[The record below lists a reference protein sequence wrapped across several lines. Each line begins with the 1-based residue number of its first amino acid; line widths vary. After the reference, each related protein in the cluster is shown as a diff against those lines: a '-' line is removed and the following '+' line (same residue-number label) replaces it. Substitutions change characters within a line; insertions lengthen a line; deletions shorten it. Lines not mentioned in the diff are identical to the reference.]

1 MAKKIYKYTQY
12 PPFYTNQYGWGG
24 DSLKTLNTAFN
35 QQNAGS
41 NIAGIGGALTS
52 IVGAGVNNAQIGDT
66 SSIENNI
73 QNTQNLKFSGLT
85 NDALMQSWQQ
95 YNPLNNVSYKDVRG
109 GSNSQRIMSTLGAG
123 ISGASTGATVGGPWG
138 AAIGGAIGLGSGIW
152 GLLSGNKK
160 ANAKT
165 AELNAQIA
173 QANQQAL
180 NNFGNSVQNVDAN
193 NDMNLLANYR
203 AYGGYLGKD
212 DNLASTYKQRL
223 ESIRGPMNDDYDYTG
238 YYIKYPKQAELM
250 LKGDKNAHF
259 TDEFKLPNHATFSDE
274 SIYSKQTGGG
284 NKEGGHW
291 DYKNGKEIFV
301 LSEDNF
307 LNNPDLGSYFQ
318 RNEPNSLPI
327 YKNGILLP
335 QITVYGN
342 KKEYSGKMNK
352 MSNGGH
358 THGAEWDNSIT
369 LFDNGNTH
377 EQNPN
382 GGVQIG
388 VDPQGVP
395 NMVEEGEVRYND
407 YIFSNRITMPKEF
420 KKQYKLKNNSTF
432 ADAAKKLSKESEE
445 RPNDPISKSGLDA
458 SMTKLVS
465 IQEAIKAEQQP
476 KQQVKQQPNIFGNG
490 TIQIPK
496 FKPGSVK
503 SGVDMYPDK
512 QIPSFTM
519 TPQELGINMSQSNN
533 GVDEEYWNT
542 LYKTRNIAS
551 DPLKF
556 NTSTL
561 RYAPVLGAGIGV
573 FSDLMGWTNK
583 PDYSNADMIAQSTRN
598 LSNVEFNPL
607 ENYMAYKP
615 LDRNYYLNQLYG
627 NAGATR
633 RDIINQSGGNRATA
647 MAGLLGADYNT
658 NSNIGKLARE
668 AEEYNLSQR
677 QKVED
682 FNRSTNMFNS
692 EGSMKAQMANKTN
705 EEMRF
710 KSAMAQAEMRDKAD
724 ILSSQARTANLT
736 NLFDSIGDIGRESYA
751 RNMIM
756 SNPALYY
763 TIDNTGKVT
772 YKDDYYKLSP
782 QEKDYVDYDASK
794 KNQNKT
800 TNTKAKGGY
809 LTIKKR

>member
-12 PPFYTNQYGWGG
+12 PPFYINQYGWGG
-24 DSLKTLNTAFN
+24 DSLKALGTAFN

-41 NIAGIGGALTS
+41 SIAGIGGALTS
-52 IVGAGVNNAQIGDT
+52 MVGAGVNNAQLADT
-66 SSIENNI
+66 TALENNI
-73 QNTQNLKFSGLT
+73 QNTQGLTFSGST

-95 YNPLNNVSYKDVRG
+95 YNPLDNTSYKDVRG

-123 ISGASTGATVGGPWG
+123 ISGAATGVKMGGALG
-138 AAIGGAIGLGSGIW
+138 AAIGGVAGLGSGIW
-152 GLLSGNKK
+152 GLLAGNKK
-160 ANAKT
+160 ANQKT
-165 AELNAQIA
+165 AELNAKIA
-173 QANQQAL
+173 QANQQAV
-180 NNFGNSVQNVDAN
+180 NNFGNSVQNVDN
-193 NDMNLLANYR
+193 NTDLNLLANYA
-203 AYGGYLGKD
+203 AYG
-212 DNLASTYKQRL
+212 
-223 ESIRGPMNDDYDYTG
+223 
-238 YYIKYPKQAELM
+238 
-250 LKGDKNAHF
+250 
-259 TDEFKLPNHATFSDE
+259 
-274 SIYSKQTGGG
+274 
-284 NKEGGHW
+284 
-291 DYKNGKEIFV
+291 
-301 LSEDNF
+301 
-307 LNNPDLGSYFQ
+307 
-318 RNEPNSLPI
+318 
-327 YKNGILLP
+327 
-335 QITVYGN
+335 
-342 KKEYSGKMNK
+342 GKMNK

-358 THGAEWDNSIT
+358 THGAEWDNGIT

-395 NMVEEGEVRYND
+395 NMVEEGEVRYDD
-407 YIFSNRITMPKEF
+407 YILSNRITMPKEF
-420 KKQYKLKNNSTF
+420 RKQYKLKNNSTF

-445 RPNDPISKSGLDA
+445 RPNDPISKAGLDA

-476 KQQVKQQPNIFGNG
+476 KQQVKQQPNIFAGG
-490 TIQIPK
+490 TMQIPK
-496 FKPGSVK
+496 FIPPPMK

-519 TPQELGINMSQSNN
+519 TPQELGINMGQSNN

-542 LYKTRNIAS
+542 LYKTRKVAS

-556 NTSTL
+556 DTSAL
-561 RYAPVLGAGIGV
+561 RYAPAIGAGIGA

-607 ENYMAYKP
+607 GNYMAYKP
-615 LDRNYYLNQLYG
+615 LDRNYYLNQLQG

-647 MAGLLGADYNT
+647 MAGLLASDYNT
-658 NSNIGKLARE
+658 TGSIGKLARE
-668 AEEYNLSQR
+668 AEEYNLGQR

-682 FNRSTNMFNS
+682 FNRSTNMFNT

-705 EEMRF
+705 EEMRL

-724 ILSSQARTANLT
+724 MMSSQARTANLT

-763 TIDNTGKVT
+763 TIDSTGKVT

-782 QEKDYVDYDASK
+782 QEKDYIDYDASK

>member
-24 DSLKTLNTAFN
+24 NSLKTLGSAFN

-41 NIAGIGGALTS
+41 SIAGIGGALTS
-52 IVGAGVNNAQIGDT
+52 IVGAGVNNAQMGDT

-73 QNTQNLKFSGLT
+73 QNTQNLKFSGST
-85 NDALMQSWQQ
+85 NDALIQSWQQ
-95 YNPLNNVSYKDVRG
+95 YNPLDNVSYKDVRG
-109 GSNSQRIMSTLGAG
+109 GSNSQRIMSTLGSA

-193 NDMNLLANYR
+193 NDMNLLANYS
-203 AYGGYLGKD
+203 AYGG
-212 DNLASTYKQRL
+212 
-223 ESIRGPMNDDYDYTG
+223 
-238 YYIKYPKQAELM
+238 
-250 LKGDKNAHF
+250 
-259 TDEFKLPNHATFSDE
+259 
-274 SIYSKQTGGG
+274 
-284 NKEGGHW
+284 
-291 DYKNGKEIFV
+291 
-301 LSEDNF
+301 
-307 LNNPDLGSYFQ
+307 
-318 RNEPNSLPI
+318 
-327 YKNGILLP
+327 
-335 QITVYGN
+335 
-342 KKEYSGKMNK
+342 KMN
-352 MSNGGH
+352 NGGH

-512 QIPSFTM
+512 QMPSFTM

-583 PDYSNADMIAQSTRN
+583 PDYSNANMIAQSTRN

-607 ENYMAYKP
+607 GNYMAYKP

-658 NSNIGKLARE
+658 TSNIGKLARE

-692 EGSMKAQMANKTN
+692 EGSMKAQIANKAN
-705 EEMRF
+705 EELRL
-710 KSAMAQAEMRDKAD
+710 KSAITQAEMRDRAD
-724 ILSSQARTANLT
+724 MMSSQARTANLT

-763 TIDNTGKVT
+763 TIDSTGKVT

-782 QEKDYVDYDASK
+782 QEREYVDYDASK
-794 KNQNKT
+794 KNQDKT
-800 TNTKAKGGY
+800 TISKAKGGY

>member
-12 PPFYTNQYGWGG
+12 PPFYVNQYGWGG
-24 DSLKTLNTAFN
+24 DSLKALGTAFN

-41 NIAGIGGALTS
+41 SIAGIGGALTS
-52 IVGAGVNNAQIGDT
+52 MVGAGVNNAQIGDT
-66 SSIENNI
+66 SSIENDI
-73 QNTQNLKFSGLT
+73 QNTQNLKFSSST

-95 YNPLNNVSYKDVRG
+95 YNPLDNVSYKDVRG
-109 GSNSQRIMSTLGAG
+109 GSNSQRIMSTLGSA

-138 AAIGGAIGLGSGIW
+138 AAIGGAVGLGSGIW
-152 GLLSGNKK
+152 GLHAGNKK
-160 ANAKT
+160 ANQKT
-165 AELNAQIA
+165 AELNAKIA
-173 QANQQAL
+173 QANQQAV
-180 NNFGNSVQNVDAN
+180 NNFGNSVQNIDN
-193 NDMNLLANYR
+193 NTDLNLLANYA
-203 AYGGYLGKD
+203 AYG
-212 DNLASTYKQRL
+212 
-223 ESIRGPMNDDYDYTG
+223 
-238 YYIKYPKQAELM
+238 
-250 LKGDKNAHF
+250 
-259 TDEFKLPNHATFSDE
+259 
-274 SIYSKQTGGG
+274 
-284 NKEGGHW
+284 
-291 DYKNGKEIFV
+291 
-301 LSEDNF
+301 
-307 LNNPDLGSYFQ
+307 
-318 RNEPNSLPI
+318 
-327 YKNGILLP
+327 
-335 QITVYGN
+335 
-342 KKEYSGKMNK
+342 GKMNK

-358 THGAEWDNSIT
+358 THGAEWDNGIT

-395 NMVEEGEVRYND
+395 NMVEEGEVKYND

-445 RPNDPISKSGLDA
+445 RPNDPISKAGLDV

-476 KQQVKQQPNIFGNG
+476 KQQVEQQPNIFGDG

-512 QIPSFTM
+512 QMPSFTM
-519 TPQELGINMSQSNN
+519 TPQELGINMGQSNN

-542 LYKTRNIAS
+542 LYKTRKVAS

-583 PDYSNADMIAQSTRN
+583 PNYSNANMIAQSTKN

-607 ENYMAYKP
+607 GNYMAYKP
-615 LDRNYYLNQLYG
+615 LDRNYYLNQLQG
-627 NAGATR
+627 TAGATR

-647 MAGLLGADYNT
+647 MAGLLASDYNT
-658 NSNIGKLARE
+658 TGSIGKLARE
-668 AEEYNLSQR
+668 AEEYNLNQR

-682 FNRSTNMFNS
+682 FNRATNMFNI
-692 EGSMKAQMANKTN
+692 EGSMKAQMANKAN
-705 EEMRF
+705 EELRL
-710 KSAMAQAEMRDKAD
+710 KSAMTQAEMRDRAD
-724 ILSSQARTANLT
+724 MMSSQAKTANLT
-736 NLFDSIGDIGRESYA
+736 NLFDSIGDIGREEFAKNQIGWEVSKGIYGNFSYDD
-751 RNMIM
+751 IM
-756 SNPALYY
+756 SLKQSKQQKYEMLKKQGY
-763 TIDNTGKVT
+763 T
-772 YKDDYYKLSP
+772 DDEL
-782 QEKDYVDYDASK
+782 
-794 KNQNKT
+794 
-800 TNTKAKGGY
+800 KAKGFFANGGKLNNRKKG
-809 LTIKKR
+809 LTF

>member
-1 MAKKIYKYTQY
+1 MAKKIYNYTQY

-24 DSLKTLNTAFN
+24 DSSKALGTAFN
-35 QQNAGS
+35 QQNAGAS
-41 NIAGIGGALTS
+41 IGGIGGALTS
-52 IVGAGVNNAQIGDT
+52 MVGAGVNNAQIGNT

-73 QNTQNLKFSGLT
+73 QNTQGLTFSGST

-95 YNPLNNVSYKDVRG
+95 YNPLDNVSYKDVRG

-123 ISGASTGATVGGPWG
+123 ISGAATGVKMGGALG
-138 AAIGGAIGLGSGIW
+138 AAIGGVAGLGSGIW
-152 GLLSGNKK
+152 GLLAGNKK
-160 ANAKT
+160 ANKKT

-173 QANQQAL
+173 QANQQAV
-180 NNFGNSVQNVDAN
+180 NNFGNSVQNVDN
-193 NDMNLLANYR
+193 NTDLNLLANYA
-203 AYGGYLGKD
+203 AYG
-212 DNLASTYKQRL
+212 
-223 ESIRGPMNDDYDYTG
+223 
-238 YYIKYPKQAELM
+238 
-250 LKGDKNAHF
+250 
-259 TDEFKLPNHATFSDE
+259 
-274 SIYSKQTGGG
+274 
-284 NKEGGHW
+284 
-291 DYKNGKEIFV
+291 
-301 LSEDNF
+301 
-307 LNNPDLGSYFQ
+307 
-318 RNEPNSLPI
+318 
-327 YKNGILLP
+327 
-335 QITVYGN
+335 
-342 KKEYSGKMNK
+342 GKMNK

-358 THGAEWDNSIT
+358 THGAEWDNGIT

-395 NMVEEGEVRYND
+395 NMVEEGEVRYGD
-407 YIFSNRITMPKEF
+407 YILSNRIKMPKEL
-420 KKQYKLKNNSTF
+420 KEQYKLKKNSTF

-445 RPNDPISKSGLDA
+445 RPNDPISKAGLDA

-476 KQQVKQQPNIFGNG
+476 KQQVKQQPNIFAGG
-490 TIQIPK
+490 TMQIPK
-496 FKPGSVK
+496 FVPGTVVHNTEFTSPMANATQQEIDPIYSIKKEPDLNHGFTQSASQLNNNKLNASV
-503 SGVDMYPDK
+503 
-512 QIPSFTM
+512 
-519 TPQELGINMSQSNN
+519 
-533 GVDEEYWNT
+533 
-542 LYKTRNIAS
+542 
-551 DPLKF
+551 
-556 NTSTL
+556 L
-561 RYAPVLGAGIGV
+561 RYAPAVGAGIGT

-598 LSNVEFNPL
+598 LSNVEFNPIG
-607 ENYMAYKP
+607 NYMAYKP
-615 LDRNYYLNQLYG
+615 LDRNYYLNQLQG

-647 MAGLLGADYNT
+647 MAGLLASDYNT
-658 NSNIGKLARE
+658 TGSIGKLARE
-668 AEEYNLSQR
+668 AEEYNLNQR

-682 FNRSTNMFNS
+682 FNRSTNMFNT

-705 EEMRF
+705 EELRL

-724 ILSSQARTANLT
+724 MMSSQARTANLT

-763 TIDNTGKVT
+763 TIDSTGKVT

-782 QEKDYVDYDASK
+782 QEKNYIDYDASK

>member
-24 DSLKTLNTAFN
+24 DSLKALGSAFN

-41 NIAGIGGALTS
+41 SIAGIGGALTS

-73 QNTQNLKFSGLT
+73 QNTQNLKFSGST

-95 YNPLNNVSYKDVRG
+95 YNPLDNVSYKDIRG
-109 GSNSQRIMSTLGAG
+109 GSNSQRIMSTFGAG

-138 AAIGGAIGLGSGIW
+138 AAIGGAVGLGSGIW
-152 GLLSGNKK
+152 GLLAGNKK
-160 ANAKT
+160 ANQKT
-165 AELNAQIA
+165 AELNAKIA
-173 QANQQAL
+173 QANQQAV
-180 NNFGNSVQNVDAN
+180 NNFGNSVQNIDN
-193 NDMNLLANYR
+193 NTDLNLLANYA
-203 AYGGYLGKD
+203 AYG
-212 DNLASTYKQRL
+212 
-223 ESIRGPMNDDYDYTG
+223 
-238 YYIKYPKQAELM
+238 
-250 LKGDKNAHF
+250 
-259 TDEFKLPNHATFSDE
+259 
-274 SIYSKQTGGG
+274 
-284 NKEGGHW
+284 
-291 DYKNGKEIFV
+291 
-301 LSEDNF
+301 
-307 LNNPDLGSYFQ
+307 
-318 RNEPNSLPI
+318 
-327 YKNGILLP
+327 
-335 QITVYGN
+335 
-342 KKEYSGKMNK
+342 GKMNK

-358 THGAEWDNSIT
+358 THGAEWDNGIT

-395 NMVEEGEVRYND
+395 NMVEEGEVKYND

-458 SMTKLVS
+458 GMTKLTQL
-465 IQEAIKAEQQP
+465 QEFVKAQQEP
-476 KQQVKQQPNIFGNG
+476 QQQSQNKFDLGG
-490 TIQIPK
+490 YK
-496 FKPGSVK
+496 FKPNSMNMQDFVFPMAIATQEQIDPNSILIKDGLNEQQASLLDK
-503 SGVDMYPDK
+503 ARIKTSGLPTVIGGIKPQYSPKNINGTTNDNFGLDT
-512 QIPSFTM
+512 SF
-519 TPQELGINMSQSNN
+519 
-533 GVDEEYWNT
+533 
-542 LYKTRNIAS
+542 
-551 DPLKF
+551 
-556 NTSTL
+556 L
-561 RYAPVLGAGIGV
+561 RYAPAVGSGIGV

-583 PDYSNADMIAQSTRN
+583 PDYSNADLVAQSTRN
-598 LSNVEFNPL
+598 LSNVQFTPV
-607 ENYMAYKP
+607 ENYMKYMP
-615 LDRNYYLNQLYG
+615 FDRNYYLNQLHG

-647 MAGLLGADYNT
+647 MAGLLASDYNT
-658 NSNIGKLARE
+658 TGSIGKLARE

-677 QKVED
+677 QKIED
-682 FNRSTNMFNS
+682 FNRSTNMFNT
-692 EGSMKAQMANKTN
+692 EGSMKAQMANKAN
-705 EEMRF
+705 EELRL
-710 KSAMAQAEMRDKAD
+710 KSAMTQAEMRDRAD
-724 ILSSQARTANLT
+724 MMSSQAKTANLT

-751 RNMIM
+751 KNMIM

-763 TIDNTGKVT
+763 TIDSTGKVT

-782 QEKDYVDYDASK
+782 QEREYVDYDASK

-800 TNTKAKGGY
+800 TTSKAKGGY

>member
-1 MAKKIYKYTQY
+1 
-12 PPFYTNQYGWGG
+12 
-24 DSLKTLNTAFN
+24 
-35 QQNAGS
+35 
-41 NIAGIGGALTS
+41 
-52 IVGAGVNNAQIGDT
+52 
-66 SSIENNI
+66 
-73 QNTQNLKFSGLT
+73 
-85 NDALMQSWQQ
+85 MQSWQQ

-193 NDMNLLANYR
+193 NDMNLLANYA
-203 AYGGYLGKD
+203 AYG
-212 DNLASTYKQRL
+212 
-223 ESIRGPMNDDYDYTG
+223 
-238 YYIKYPKQAELM
+238 
-250 LKGDKNAHF
+250 
-259 TDEFKLPNHATFSDE
+259 
-274 SIYSKQTGGG
+274 
-284 NKEGGHW
+284 
-291 DYKNGKEIFV
+291 
-301 LSEDNF
+301 
-307 LNNPDLGSYFQ
+307 
-318 RNEPNSLPI
+318 
-327 YKNGILLP
+327 
-335 QITVYGN
+335 
-342 KKEYSGKMNK
+342 GKMNK

-358 THGAEWDNSIT
+358 THGAEWDNGIT

-512 QIPSFTM
+512 QMPSFTM

-607 ENYMAYKP
+607 GNYMAYKP

-658 NSNIGKLARE
+658 TSNIGKLARE

-692 EGSMKAQMANKTN
+692 EGSMKAQIANKAN
-705 EEMRF
+705 EELRL
-710 KSAMAQAEMRDKAD
+710 KSAITQAEMRDKANMM
-724 ILSSQARTANLT
+724 SSQARTANLT

-763 TIDNTGKVT
+763 TIDSTGKVT

-782 QEKDYVDYDASK
+782 QEREYVDYDASK
-794 KNQNKT
+794 KNQDKT
-800 TNTKAKGGY
+800 TISKAKGGY

>member
-24 DSLKTLNTAFN
+24 DSLKTLGNTFN

-41 NIAGIGGALTS
+41 SIAGIGGALTS

-73 QNTQNLKFSGLT
+73 QNTQNLKFSGST
-85 NDALMQSWQQ
+85 NDALIQSWQQ
-95 YNPLNNVSYKDVRG
+95 YNPLDNVSYKDVRG

-123 ISGASTGATVGGPWG
+123 ISGATTGIKMGGPWG

-193 NDMNLLANYR
+193 NDMNLLANYA
-203 AYGGYLGKD
+203 AYG
-212 DNLASTYKQRL
+212 
-223 ESIRGPMNDDYDYTG
+223 
-238 YYIKYPKQAELM
+238 
-250 LKGDKNAHF
+250 
-259 TDEFKLPNHATFSDE
+259 
-274 SIYSKQTGGG
+274 
-284 NKEGGHW
+284 
-291 DYKNGKEIFV
+291 
-301 LSEDNF
+301 
-307 LNNPDLGSYFQ
+307 
-318 RNEPNSLPI
+318 
-327 YKNGILLP
+327 
-335 QITVYGN
+335 
-342 KKEYSGKMNK
+342 GKMNK

-358 THGAEWDNSIT
+358 THGAEWDNGIT

-388 VDPQGVP
+388 VDSQGVP

-432 ADAAKKLSKESEE
+432 ADAAKKLSKESKE

-512 QIPSFTM
+512 QMPSFTM

-583 PDYSNADMIAQSTRN
+583 PDYSNANMIAQSTRN

-607 ENYMAYKP
+607 GNYMAYKP

-658 NSNIGKLARE
+658 TSNIGKLARE
-668 AEEYNLSQR
+668 AEEYNLNQR

-692 EGSMKAQMANKTN
+692 EGSMKAQIANKAN
-705 EEMRF
+705 EELRL
-710 KSAMAQAEMRDKAD
+710 KSAITQAEMRDKTD
-724 ILSSQARTANLT
+724 IMSSQARTANLT

-763 TIDNTGKVT
+763 TIDSTGKVT

-782 QEKDYVDYDASK
+782 QEREYVDYDASK
-794 KNQNKT
+794 KNQDKT
-800 TNTKAKGGY
+800 TTSKAKGGY